1 MLISKLSLT
10 NIRGYKK
17 ANMKFSPTI
26 NIIVG
31 ENNSGKTTILKSI
44 FFIQND
50 LALGYSDVRLSES
63 QGDVLIEFDRDIKKY
78 FHSDI
83 RRVIE
88 DGSSFNYRIDRD
100 HTTVFNTNINS
111 YRVKPFISNK
121 EPNNLIYPFLSKR
134 KVAEF
139 NEQIGE
145 QFSSSVLGTF
155 SHLSAKVDRL
165 ISAGNWMP
173 ETAEYI
179 DACNEILGFPISS
192 FPSEGGKKAAY
203 VINKFKNISLAALG
217 EGVANVL
224 GLVLD
229 LCMAEDKIF
238 LIEEPENDIHPKA
251 LKKVLNLILEKS
263 KINQF
268 IITTHSNIVLK
279 YLGVDS
285 HTKIFNV
292 RMGFIEGIPTSTINE
307 VDNSSTSRKQILE
320 DLGYEL
326 LDFDISDTWLIL
338 EESSAEAIIKDFLIP
353 EFAPSLKDRLKICA
367 STGVDK
373 VTARFDAIHSLCLFF
388 HLQKPLNDRI
398 WVLVDG
404 GEKEKKIIEDLKN
417 KYKSWN
423 PDRFLQFKEHDFEN
437 YYPENFKTKFKEL
450 LTKNSNEKREG
461 KRSLVEEVK
470 LWCKNNR
477 DEARE
482 SFSQS
487 ASEVINILKDIEKN
501 IQIVK

>member
-1 MLISKLSLT
+1 MLISKLTLL
-10 NIRGYKK
+10 NIRGFRKVNIK
-17 ANMKFSPTI
+17 LSPTI
-26 NIIVG
+26 NVIVG

-44 FFIQND
+44 FFIQNNS
-50 LALGYSDVRLSES
+50 ALEYSDVRIGEF
-63 QGDVLIEFDRDIKKY
+63 QGDVLIEFDRDITEY

-83 RRVIE
+83 RNIIMDAVR
-88 DGSSFNYRIDRD
+88 FNYSINRD
-100 HTTVFNTNINS
+100 HTTVFNVNPNTYVI
-111 YRVKPFISNK
+111 KPFISNQ

-165 ISAGNWMP
+165 ISAGHWMP
-173 ETAEYI
+173 ETQEYL
-179 DACNEILGFPISS
+179 DACDEVLGFPISS
-192 FPSEGGKKAAY
+192 FPSQNGKKAAY
-203 VINKFKNISLAALG
+203 MIDRFKHISLAAMG
-217 EGVANVL
+217 EGVANIL
-224 GLVLD
+224 GLLLD

-251 LKKVLNLILEKS
+251 LKKVLNLILQKSEK
-263 KINQF
+263 NQF

-279 YLGVDS
+279 HLGADL

-292 RMGFIEGIPTSTINE
+292 KMRLSDKLPTSTIKE
-307 VDNSSTSRKQILE
+307 VDNSPISRRQILE

-326 LDFDISDTWLIL
+326 LDFDIFDTWLIL

-353 EFAPSLKDRLKICA
+353 EFVPSLKDRLKICA

-373 VTARFDAIHSLCLFF
+373 VPARFEAIYSLCLFF
-388 HLQKPLNDRI
+388 HLQRSLNDRI
-398 WVLVDG
+398 WVLVDE
-404 GEKEKKIIEDLKN
+404 GEKEKEIIEGLKN

-423 PDRFLQFKEHDFEN
+423 PDRFLQLKKHDFEN
-437 YYPENFKTKFKEL
+437 YYPEKFRIKFEELSTK
-450 LTKNSNEKREG
+450 SNDKREG

-470 LWCKNNR
+470 LWCKNNSH
-477 DEARE
+477 EARNA
-482 SFSQS
+482 FSES
-487 ASEVINILKDIEKN
+487 ASEVINILRDIESN
-501 IQIVK
+501 I